1 MVQGPNKGH
10 RYEDGIAQKL
20 LEQKIVVKQI
30 CPDCHKYEKFSSVQ
44 EKCPSCNV
52 DLQLTAGSGN
62 QEDIIAAVRRYAF
75 DYKKK
80 EQNNAEISDW
90 ISN

>member
-10 RYEDGIAQKL
+10 KYEDVIAQKL
-20 LEQKIVVKQI
+20 LERKIVVKQI
-30 CPDCHKYEKFSSVQ
+30 CPNHKYEKFSSVQ

-62 QEDIIAAVRRYAF
+62 QEDVIFRHEGKDFSLEI
-75 DYKKK
+75 K
-80 EQNNAEISDW
+80 NNVIRP
-90 ISN
+90 

>member
-20 LEQKIVVKQI
+20 LERKIVVKQV
-30 CPDCHKYEKFSSVQ
+30 CPNHK
-44 EKCPSCNV
+44 
-52 DLQLTAGSGN
+52 
-62 QEDIIAAVRRYAF
+62 YAF

-80 EQNNAEISDW
+80 EQNNESISSW
-90 ISN
+90 VSN